1 MAPIICAAGIVAII
15 LISAVHPTIAEDA
28 GCGKFAW
35 SLTHEQTLFAATDKR
50 QVAAGAELAAIP
62 AAAIVL
68 GLQPATQARFVLP
81 PERKPKTQSWFG
93 GALRLPALEKAGSY
107 QVTLSEEAWIDIVQ
121 DGLYA
126 RSIGST
132 GRSDCTGLRKSVRF
146 ELSAAPFVVQ
156 LSGVAAQTVIV
167 AISRSNSLD

>member
-1 MAPIICAAGIVAII
+1 
-15 LISAVHPTIAEDA
+15 
-28 GCGKFAW
+28 
-35 SLTHEQTLFAATDKR
+35 
-50 QVAAGAELAAIP
+50 
-62 AAAIVL
+62 
-68 GLQPATQARFVLP
+68 LP
-81 PERKPKTQSWFG
+81 PEREPKTQCWFG

-121 DGLYA
+121 DGRYA

-167 AISRSNSLD
+167 AISRRNSLD